1 MQVVLSAASGRF
13 SDILEGPEF
22 KEEELPV
29 MGVSVSGLDEVLRFF
44 YSGQVDINI
53 HNVIPLYDA
62 GEQERT

>member
-44 YSGQVDINI
+44 YSGQVDIM
-53 HNVIPLYDA
+53 
-62 GEQERT
+62 T